1 MSITVIFI
9 NLFAL
14 FCLVFAIIKDR
25 AKAKQALIVGLKSFV
40 QILPTVLL
48 IVVVIGLFLAFAPP
62 ARVAQF
68 MGKQAGLAGILVISV
83 VGAVLH
89 IPALTSF
96 PLAASL
102 LQKGAS
108 VAAVAAFI
116 TTLTMV
122 GMVTLPLEIKELGT
136 KLTLLRNVLS
146 FVIAIL
152 IALLMGV
159 IL

>member
-1 MSITVIFI
+1 MSITVVVI

-14 FCLVFAIIKDR
+14 ACLVYAFVKDR
-25 AKAKQALIVGLKSFV
+25 ARAKKSLVVALKSFV
-40 QILPTVLL
+40 RILPTVLL
-48 IVVVIGLFLAFAPP
+48 IVVIIGLFLAFVPP
-62 ARVAQF
+62 ERVAKF
-68 MGKQAGLAGILVISV
+68 IGKQAGLAGILVISAL
-83 VGAVLH
+83 GAVLY

-102 LQKGAS
+102 LQRGAS

-116 TTLTMV
+116 TTLTMLGV
-122 GMVTLPLEIKELGT
+122 VTIPLEIRELGAKMT
-136 KLTLLRNVLS
+136 FLRNGLS
-146 FVIAIL
+146 FLIAIL

>member
-1 MSITVIFI
+1 MSITVVFI

-14 FCLVFAIIKDR
+14 GCLVYAFSKDR
-25 AKAKQALIVGLKSFV
+25 AKAKQSLLAAGKSFV
-40 QILPTVLL
+40 RLLPTVLL
-48 IVVVIGLFLAFAPP
+48 IIVIIGLFLAFVPP
-62 ARVAQF
+62 ERVARF
-68 MGKQAGLAGILVISV
+68 IGEQAGLAGILVISA

-102 LQKGAS
+102 LQRGAS
-108 VAAVAAFI
+108 IAAVAAFI

-122 GMVTLPLEIKELGT
+122 GMVTLPLEIKELGQ
-136 KLTLLRNVLS
+136 KMALLRNGFS
-146 FVIAIL
+146 FLMAIL